1 MASLLP
7 NIRQTF
13 YNANGTPLVG
23 GRLYAFVAGTD
34 TPGNTYADEQGTILN
49 EHPIV
54 LNDNGEA
61 NIFLDHFSY
70 KFRLENAD
78 GVTQW
83 TIDNID
89 AIGFLRARS
98 ITREMIAE
106 GSVTEEKIRERAVS
120 EFKFEDAAV
129 DGTKIQELS
138 ITEDKIR
145 DGSITIEKVVEG
157 EEVRFD
163 VSSEILNLWKLW
175 TPFTK
180 LPNPSTLPANNAY
193 GVAWSPDERLLAVAH
208 DDSPFVTIYSRD
220 GDTFTKLNNPSTLP
234 GSTGRS
240 VDFSSNGQFLAVGT
254 LLSSYL
260 NVYERDGDTFTNLE
274 SGTDALT
281 DDVINPPTGTSWGVA
296 FSPRDVGA
304 SLATNEGFL
313 AVGSSAG
320 FRILIY
326 RYNIGS
332 SDGAVTF
339 TRQSS
344 KLPSTP
350 DSTIHCATW
359 LPETGL
365 ILAVG
370 HTTNSNNP
378 NSVTVYRRHDDDFFF
393 ITHLLPDGITCFE
406 IAFSPDGRFLACC
419 LGEDP
424 YIAIFE
430 RDGINFTRLP
440 DPNVL
445 PSGSAGGVSW
455 APDGSLLFITHSGLP
470 YITVYERDGN
480 TFTKISDFDEIPLDN
495 AYDVKVSPSG
505 SYLAVAH
512 DSSPYISI
520 YKRNF
525 SFNPR
530 GIVYLGGDNSG

>member
-13 YNANGTPLVG
+13 YNSDGTPLVG

-89 AIGFLRARS
+89 AVGFLRARS
-98 ITREMIAE
+98 ITREMIAD
-106 GSVTEEKIRERAVS
+106 GAVTEEKIRERAVS
-120 EFKFEDAAV
+120 EFKIEDASV
-129 DGTKIQELS
+129 DGTKIQLRS
-138 ITEDKIR
+138 ISEDKIR
-145 DGSITIEKVVEG
+145 DGSITIEKVVEE

-180 LPNPSTLPANNAY
+180 LANPSTLPPSRAF
-193 GVAWSPDERLLAVAH
+193 GCAWSPDERLLAVAH
-208 DDSPFVTIYSRD
+208 RSDPNLTIYSRD
-220 GDTFTKLNNPSTLP
+220 GDTFTKLTNPSTIP
-234 GSTGRS
+234 SSTSLAVG
-240 VDFSSNGQFLAVGT
+240 FSSNGEFLAVGT
-254 LLSSYL
+254 VLTPFLY
-260 NVYERDGDTFTNLE
+260 VYQRDGDTFTNLE
-274 SGTDALT
+274 SGTDAAT
-281 DDVINPPTGTSWGVA
+281 DDVVNPPTGQVLGIS
-296 FSPRDVGA
+296 FSPRNVG
-304 SLATNEGFL
+304 SRSITSQGFL
-313 AVGSSAG
+313 AAGSAAG
-320 FRILIY
+320 FILLIY
-326 RYNIGS
+326 RYGLNDDGS
-332 SDGAVTF
+332 VTF
-339 TRQSS
+339 TRQSN
-344 KLPSTP
+344 KLEGAP
-350 DSTIHCATW
+350 DSTIHCASW
-359 LPETGL
+359 LPETGR

-370 HTTNSNNP
+370 HTTTSNNP
-378 NSVTVYRRHDDDFFF
+378 NSVTVYARHYTGFDFL
-393 ITHLLPDGITCFE
+393 THLLPEGITCVQ
-406 IAFSPDGRFLACC
+406 IAFSPDGRFLACS
-419 LGEDP
+419 LAEAP
-424 YIAIFE
+424 YVAIFE

-445 PSGSAGGVSW
+445 PPGYSEGVSW
-455 APDGSLLFITHSGLP
+455 SPDGSLLFITHDNIP
-470 YITVYERDGN
+470 YITVYERNGR
-480 TFTKISDFDEIPLDN
+480 TFSKISDFDEIPAGDGN
-495 AYDVKVSPSG
+495 FIAVSPTG
-505 SYLAVAH
+505 TYLAVAL
-512 DSSPYISI
+512 DSSPYIAL

-525 SFNPR
+525 SFNSR